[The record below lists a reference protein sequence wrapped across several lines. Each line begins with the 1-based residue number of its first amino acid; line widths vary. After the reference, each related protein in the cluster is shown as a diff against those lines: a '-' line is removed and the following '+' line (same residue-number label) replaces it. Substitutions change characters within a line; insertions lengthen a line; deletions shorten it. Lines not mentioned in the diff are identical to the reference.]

1 MKKIVVSL
9 CVLVTLGLQAN
20 DIASD
25 MKTMRDGLQEMQ
37 DGFLYNNSKS
47 VVSGIDKI
55 EKVNGS
61 LHSKESI
68 ESFLPQ
74 EKKKLVGVT
83 LLSAKSLN
91 SDLEAMREYIKQNK
105 MLEAAALHSDVMKD
119 CTRCHAIVRG
129 W

>member
-1 MKKIVVSL
+1 MKK
-9 CVLVTLGLQAN
+9 LVLGLSIFAALSLHAG
-20 DIASD
+20 DIGTD
-25 MKTMRDGLQEMQ
+25 MKSMRDGLQEIQ
-37 DGFLYNNSKS
+37 DGFLYNNSSS

-55 EKVNGS
+55 EMVNKVF
-61 LHSKESI
+61 HSKESI

-74 EKKKLVGVT
+74 DKKMLVGVT